1 MLQDASALTRNCK
14 RTCEAARSSA
24 VLSPCFYEPMRG
36 PSSSRDEARRIAANI
51 AKLPVIRSKR
61 DGEHCKC
68 NGGRDKPKACHHH
81 DRDERVSGAK
91 RQHNRFST
99 MRHLPNCP

>member
-1 MLQDASALTRNCK
+1 MVLFLAVHEGASRGASSVAAKPLTH
-14 RTCEAARSSA
+14 
-24 VLSPCFYEPMRG
+24 
-36 PSSSRDEARRIAANI
+36 DEARRIAANI

-68 NGGRDKPKACHHH
+68 NGGRDKPKAY
-81 DRDERVSGAK
+81 RDERVSGAK
-91 RQHNRFST
+91 RQHNRVST